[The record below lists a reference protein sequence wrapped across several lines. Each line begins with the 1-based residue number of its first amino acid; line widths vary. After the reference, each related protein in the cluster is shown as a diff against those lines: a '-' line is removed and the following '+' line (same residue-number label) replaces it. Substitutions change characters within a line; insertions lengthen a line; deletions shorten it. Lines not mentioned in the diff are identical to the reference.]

1 MTAAEIIIL
10 AAKASIVGMVF
21 ALGLRSKPEDVAEL
35 LGRPGLLFR
44 SFVAINIIPPLFAIA
59 AIALLPLR
67 LEIEVMLLALSLSPI
82 PPLLP
87 GKASS
92 ARGDRS
98 FAIALLV
105 VFALL
110 SVVWVPLAVQIAGW
124 IFGRPVG
131 VDPKAIAWI
140 VATLII
146 VPLALGMALRRFAAD
161 FAGRIHHAVS
171 LLSTIVLV
179 IVALLIIANSA
190 RAMLAQTGDG
200 VLVLMAVFVLVGLAA
215 GHLLG
220 GPEPRER
227 TDLALAAAS
236 RHPGITLAVAQMIF
250 PAGHAA
256 TALVA
261 IYLIVCI
268 LLGLPYIKWRARLAA
283 ATAGESRVP

>member
-1 MTAAEIIIL
+1 MTTAEIIIL
-10 AAKASIVGMVF
+10 AAKLSIVGMVF
-21 ALGLRSKPEDVAEL
+21 ALGLRSKPEDIADL

-44 SFVAINIIPPLFAIA
+44 SFVAINVVPPLFAIA
-59 AIALLPLR
+59 AVMLLPLR
-67 LEIEVMLLALSLSPI
+67 LEVEVMLIALSLSPV

-105 VFALL
+105 VFAVL
-110 SVVWVPLAVQIAGW
+110 SVVWIPLALHILGW

-131 VDPKAIAWI
+131 VDPTTIAWI

-146 VPLALGMALRRFAAD
+146 VPLLLGMALRRFAAD
-161 FAGRIHHAVS
+161 FAKRIEHPVS
-171 LLSTIVLV
+171 LLSMIVLG
-179 IVALLIIANSA
+179 IVGLLIVVSSA
-190 RAMLAQTGDG
+190 RAMLGQIGDG
-200 VLVLMAVFVLVGLAA
+200 VLVLTAAFVIVGLAA

-220 GPEPRER
+220 GPDPRER

-236 RHPGITLAVAQMIF
+236 RHPGIALAVSQMIF
-250 PAGHAA
+250 PGDRAS

-261 IYLIVCI
+261 IALIVNI
-268 LLGLPYIKWRARLAA
+268 VIGLPYVKWRARHAA
-283 ATAGESRVP
+283 ASEGGAS